1 MKAVRVIPMSGY
13 KLQVTFEDGVSG
25 VVDLKDLVQTS
36 VLPF

>member
-1 MKAVRVIPMSGY
+1 MPGY

-36 VLPF
+36 VFLF